1 MSSKEVR
8 VSDVSNYTELQLS
21 ELWERYGAFFTFS
34 NKQFNEKRQEGVE
47 YCHIIGGLVCPVNNA
62 KVVVEEMNRIEAHH
76 VKRMLEEV
84 GVERIIRYELNN
96 HEAYY
101 TGNVT
106 DTCEAVER
114 YGITR
119 EQVIEVFI
127 NTQPA

>member
-1 MSSKEVR
+1 MSSEVR
-8 VSDVSNYTELQLS
+8 VSDVSDYTELQLS
-21 ELWERYGAFFTFS
+21 ELWERNGAFFAFG
-34 NKQFNEKRQEGVE
+34 NQFNEKKQDNVE
-47 YCHIIGGLVCPVNNA
+47 YCHIFGGLVCPVTNA
-62 KVVVEEMNRIEAHH
+62 KAVMQGMEQIENDH